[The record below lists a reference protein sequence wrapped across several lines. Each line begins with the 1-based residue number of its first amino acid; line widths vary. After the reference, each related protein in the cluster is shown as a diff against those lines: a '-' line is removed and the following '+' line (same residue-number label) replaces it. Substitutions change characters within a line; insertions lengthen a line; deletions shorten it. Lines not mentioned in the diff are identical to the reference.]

1 MNRLSKPNVLMLL
14 ENNPFPQ
21 DARVRREALA
31 LTQAGYGVFV
41 ICQRGDQQP
50 WHENQQGVQ
59 VYRYP
64 APPTG
69 SGLIGYVAE
78 YGYSLLAA
86 FVLSWWVWLR
96 HGFAVVH
103 THNPPDFLVVIAL
116 FYKLFGKKY
125 VFDHHDLAPDMYL
138 ALYGERANPML
149 HRILLF
155 FERISLRA
163 ANSVISTN
171 QSYRQVALTRGNVP
185 PARVHI
191 VRNGP
196 DLARFSNVAADADLR
211 ARAQTIIGYVGDMGQ
226 HDGLDYLLRALHHLV
241 YTLKRT
247 DVYAVLIG
255 RGNAW
260 ESLQTLAHQLN
271 LTDHV
276 WFTGWV
282 TNEALLRYLASAD
295 ICVDPDPYNSFTDRS
310 SMIKM
315 TEYMAL
321 GKPIV
326 AFDLTEHRATAQEA
340 AVYAQRND
348 EADFARAIATLID
361 DPARRAA
368 MGQLGRQR
376 VEQELSWQY
385 SIPPLLA
392 AYDQLFGKTAR
403 VPANKWGWQRFFSH

>member
-1 MNRLSKPNVLMLL
+1 MNSLSKPNVLMLL

-41 ICQRGDQQP
+41 ICQRGDRQP
-50 WHENQQGVQ
+50 WHEIHQGVQ

-86 FVLSWWVWLR
+86 FVLSLVVWLR
-96 HGFAVVH
+96 HGFAAVH

-125 VFDHHDLAPDMYL
+125 LYDHHDLAPDMYL
-138 ALYGERANPML
+138 ALYGERANPRL

-155 FERISLRA
+155 FERISLRFA
-163 ANSVISTN
+163 DRVISTN
-171 QSYRQVALTRGNVP
+171 QSYRQVAMERGGVD
-185 PARVHI
+185 PANIHI

-196 DLARFSNVAADADLR
+196 DLARFSNVAPDPDLR
-211 ARAQTIIGYVGDMGQ
+211 ARGQTIIGYVGDMGQ
-226 HDGLDYLLRALHHLV
+226 HDGLDYLLRSLHQLV
-241 YTLKRT
+241 YTLGRT

-260 ESLQTLAHQLN
+260 EALQTLAHQLK
-271 LTDHV
+271 LSEYV

-326 AFDLTEHRATAQEA
+326 AFDLTEHRASAQGA
-340 AVYAQRND
+340 ALYARPND

-361 DPARRAA
+361 DPARRLA
-368 MGQLGRQR
+368 MGQLGRSR

-392 AYDQLFGKTAR
+392 AYDQLFDKRAT
-403 VPANKWGWQRFFSH
+403 VPAHRGRWQRFFSH